1 MARNKFISEKT
12 KIDKEIS
19 KLRKRAEMLQE
30 RERKPV
36 LNTIVASMREYSIT
50 PDEVAIA
57 FAKRSGSKPVR
68 SAVKQMKSGGAAT
81 KKTKQAVAP
90 KYRDPET
97 GNTWTGRGKPPRWL
111 SDAEQAGKN
120 RDDFLING
128 DSSDEK
134 SATTQSDLSDDNSVK
149 VSEVFQRVSAED
161 ADAPSEDAQE

>member
-68 SAVKQMKSGGAAT
+68 SAVKQMKSGGTTT
-81 KKTKQAVAP
+81 KKSKQAVAP
-90 KYRDPET
+90 KYLDPET

-120 RDDFLING
+120 RDAFLING
-128 DSSDEK
+128 DSHDAPQIAAKSD
-134 SATTQSDLSDDNSVK
+134 SAADDSAPQLF
-149 VSEVFQRVSAED
+149 ERVSVD
-161 ADAPSEDAQE
+161 VADAAGAGEQE